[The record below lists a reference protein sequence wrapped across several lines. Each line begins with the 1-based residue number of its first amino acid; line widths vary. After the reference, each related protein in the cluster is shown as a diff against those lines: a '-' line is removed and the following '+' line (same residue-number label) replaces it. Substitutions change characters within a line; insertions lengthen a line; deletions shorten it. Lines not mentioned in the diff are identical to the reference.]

1 MRQVGV
7 VVAAAACLFLA
18 MGAQARGGG
27 FVRGVSDASPGG
39 QGAYVNLIV
48 REVRVTPIRAHVG
61 DVVRIELAVEA
72 QGDSYYDHTTVEVR
86 ANGKVVADKLFT
98 YGFGGTSGKVYRETL
113 LWDTR
118 GARPG
123 EYRIRGEV
131 FLFYDASEF
140 DNFLDVKQPLVLL
153 PAGQAF
159 PPGVEP
165 GGTAAGVDPRWAPGR
180 AGDGGPAPGTTGG
193 Y

>member
-1 MRQVGV
+1 MRGLGAVI
-7 VVAAAACLFLA
+7 ASATCILLA
-18 MGAQARGGG
+18 LGAQARGGG
-27 FVRGVSDASPGG
+27 FLRGVSDGSPGG

-61 DVVRIELAVEA
+61 NVIRIDLAVEA
-72 QGDSYYDHTTVEVR
+72 QGDSYYDTTSVEVR

-98 YGFGGTSGKVYRETL
+98 YGFGGTSGKIYRESLT
-113 LWDTR
+113 WDTR

-123 EYRIRGEV
+123 EYRIRGEA

-153 PAGQAF
+153 PAGEAF
-159 PPGVEP
+159 PAGAEP
-165 GGTAAGVDPRWAPGR
+165 GGTAVAVDPRWAPGR
-180 AGDGGPAPGTTGG
+180 AGDGSSPPGATGG